1 MSIPVTLVVLS
12 EESSEFYGVHLFSEF
27 TPEAIALE
35 HNLTAVDV
43 ETSSDHIISFI
54 TGGGS
59 LLMYI
64 CNEPPHRKDGTMQYY
79 GLNYE

>member
-1 MSIPVTLVVLS
+1 MSVPVTLVVLS
-12 EESSEFYGVHLFSEF
+12 EESSEFYGVHQFTEF
-27 TPEAIALE
+27 TAEVIAME
-35 HNLTAVDV
+35 HNLTGVDV

-54 TGGGS
+54 TGSGN

-64 CNEPPHRKDGTMQYY
+64 CNEPTKIDNPMQQY